1 MDIDLDIEGLNRKYG
16 LENDLVFD
24 LHPNGLVRANVQTNQ
39 CAGEFFLQGAHVTRY
54 QPASQNHPVLFMSQQ
69 ALYMPGKALRG
80 GIPICFPWFN
90 SHPSDPSLP
99 AHGWARTSVWNLVQ
113 TQKVDG
119 QIEVAL
125 GLAKDGFDLIY
136 RISMGETF
144 MVALEVRNAADVP
157 LDYEIALHTYL
168 SLGSIENVSI
178 AGDLEN
184 CEHYDQLTQKL
195 HEPEKQR
202 IRFVQETDRIY
213 YGQASRIVLDD
224 PAWQR
229 SIQIDSL
236 GSQATV
242 VWNPWIDKSK
252 RMADFGDLEYLQMC
266 CIETA
271 NVRQKSVRLAPGQT
285 HTTTAEFQVQNTVTT
300 NIR

>member
-271 NVRQKSVRLAPGQT
+271 NIRQKSVRLAPGQT
-285 HTTTAEFQVQNTVTT
+285 RTTTAEFQVQNTVTT
-300 NIR
+300 KIH

>member
-1 MDIDLDIEGLNRKYG
+1 MDIDLDIDGLNRKYG

-24 LHPNGLVRANVQTNQ
+24 VHPNGLVRANVQTNQ
-39 CAGEFFLQGAHVTRY
+39 CAGEFFLQGAHVTKY
-54 QPASQNHPVLFMSQQ
+54 QPASETHPVLFMSQQ
-69 ALYMPGKALRG
+69 ALYMPGKAIRG

-90 SHPSDPSLP
+90 SHPSDPNLP
-99 AHGWARTSVWNLVQ
+99 AHGWARTSVWNPVQ
-113 TQKVDG
+113 TQKIDG
-119 QIEVAL
+119 QIEVVL

-136 RISMGETF
+136 RISMGDTLK
-144 MVALEVRNAADVP
+144 VSLEVRNAADVP
-157 LDYEIALHTYL
+157 LDYEIALHTYF

-184 CEHYDQLTQKL
+184 CEHYDQLTQKR

-271 NVRQKSVRLAPGQT
+271 NIRQKSVRLAPGQT
-285 HTTTAEFQVQNTVTT
+285 RTTTAEFQVQNTVTT
-300 NIR
+300 KIH